1 MKTPNIATGTSEN
14 TFPFKKSWGLGELLY
29 KRKGSPVF
37 SFEKKVLPCVFAL
50 QNNLQCCEK
59 TSVWTSVTSESNIFF
74 KVCFWKKGTLTTKSF
89 KQAPF
94 FNKQAHFSRKCGF
107 PLKKSNKMETAGV
120 RESIQVL
127 FKRREISWKIMK
139 MVPPF
144 LLAYGPFSP
153 NKHTFHANV
162 SFLVKR
168 FRTTKFFRPKKQE
181 LGFAP
186 TNSWKTWEK

>member
-14 TFPFKKSWGLGELLY
+14 TFPLKKSWGLGELLY

-50 QNNLQCCEK
+50 QNILQCCEK

-120 RESIQVL
+120 RENNQVCSKGEKFHEKSGKWSRHSYLPTDPFHQTSTL
-127 FKRREISWKIMK
+127 FMQ
-139 MVPPF
+139 M
-144 LLAYGPFSP
+144 L
-153 NKHTFHANV
+153 V
-162 SFLVKR
+162 SL
-168 FRTTKFFRPKKQE
+168 
-181 LGFAP
+181 
-186 TNSWKTWEK
+186 